1 MMISSLTG
9 ENTVFLLCCQWYID
23 SEITFLEGLLMRFCT
38 FTEGLLRCC
47 RTFTEGLLWRICTF
61 AQGLLGWFA
70 EVVVR
75 VYIYAAVTL
84 DL

>member
-1 MMISSLTG
+1 
-9 ENTVFLLCCQWYID
+9 
-23 SEITFLEGLLMRFCT
+23 MRFCT
-38 FTEGLLRCC
+38 FSEGLLRCC

-75 VYIYAAVTL
+75 VEAADDAFSYVCSPGLHTRAVPL
-84 DL
+84 RANLC